1 MNKYIMTI
9 KLAQTSILCTTIGFL
24 LLGCSGKLQTTS
36 KLENG
41 ITLDGYSTYAWVAP
55 HNPEAKTRADDKRYA
70 PLIRQLSDESLQ
82 KKGMKL
88 DTLAPDALFS
98 FDTKVEERVKYSK
111 AALTNPTYYYGGPGY
126 YPGFYVGPAY
136 YENTAPIPG
145 GEVLPEEYDQGMLSI
160 QMFDTKSKK
169 VLWRGL
175 AQQPLDAKTNVEAVI
190 KAAVRDIF
198 DQLPVKLKK

>member
-1 MNKYIMTI
+1 MKI
-9 KLAQTSILCTTIGFL
+9 KLVRITIVCLTVAFL
-24 LLGCSGKLQTTS
+24 VSACSENLQVTS

-41 ITLDGYSTYAWVAP
+41 VTLDGYSTYAWVAP
-55 HNPEAKTRADDKRYA
+55 HNPDGKTRVDDKRYA
-70 PLIRQLSDESLQ
+70 PLIRQLSDEALQ

-98 FDTKVEERVKYSK
+98 FDTRVEERVKYSK
-111 AALTNPTYYYGGPGY
+111 AAMSNPTYYYGGAGY

-145 GEVLPEEYDQGMLSI
+145 GEVLPEEYDEGMLAI

-169 VLWRGL
+169 VLWRGF
-175 AQQPLDAKTNVEAVI
+175 AEKPLTGKTNIEATI
-190 KAAVRDIF
+190 KSAVQSVF
-198 DQLPVKLKK
+198 VQLPIKHKK

>member
-1 MNKYIMTI
+1 MKI
-9 KLAQTSILCTTIGFL
+9 KLIRITIICTTVGFL
-24 LLGCSGKLQTTS
+24 VSGCSGSLQVNS

-41 ITLDGYSTYAWVAP
+41 VTLEGYKTYAWVAP
-55 HNPEAKTRADDKRYA
+55 HNPEEKTRVDDKRYA
-70 PLIRQLSDESLQ
+70 PLIRQLSDEALQ

-98 FDTKVEERVKYSK
+98 FDTRVEERVKYSK
-111 AALTNPTYYYGGPGY
+111 AALSNPTYYYGGAGY

-145 GEVLPEEYDQGMLSI
+145 GEVLPEEYDEGMLAI

-169 VLWRGL
+169 VLWRGF
-175 AQQPLDAKTNVEAVI
+175 AEKPLTAKTDVDATI
-190 KAAVRDIF
+190 KTAVRGVF
-198 DQLPVKLKK
+198 NQLPIKNKK

>member
-1 MNKYIMTI
+1 MTI
-9 KLAQTSILCTTIGFL
+9 KLVRTSILCTTIGL
-24 LLGCSGKLQTTS
+24 LVSGCSGKLQTTS

-41 ITLDGYSTYAWVAP
+41 VTLDNYTTYAWVAP
-55 HNPEAKTRADDKRYA
+55 HNPDGKARVDDKRYA
-70 PLIRQLSDESLQ
+70 PLIRRLSDEALL

-111 AALTNPTYYYGGPGY
+111 AALTNPTYYYGGAGY

-145 GEVLPEEYDQGMLSI
+145 GEVLPEEYDEGMLAI

-169 VLWRGL
+169 ILKREL
-175 AQQPLDAKTNVEAVI
+175 KKKTLDDNTNIEAI
-190 KAAVRDIF
+190 NKAAVRDVLN
-198 DQLPVKLKK
+198 QLQKKKKK